1 MESMWR
7 FQKSTL
13 PSSSFLT
20 ILPNI
25 LDMNEIANKLWPED
39 FKLFANMEG
48 HYISDNEKAFF
59 EKMKFKME
67 NEIAPSNDLIMFEED
82 NDEQIYIVRCIYDE
96 FIVGHGTKSHYD
108 EEYHVMNLSEALSAN
123 LKTLGF
129 IDRDITLLEWLRERD
144 YEGIRYNHNYAFM

>member
-1 MESMWR
+1 
-7 FQKSTL
+7 
-13 PSSSFLT
+13 
-20 ILPNI
+20 
-25 LDMNEIANKLWPED
+25 MNTEANKLWPVD
-39 FKLFANMEG
+39 SKLFANMEG
-48 HYISDNEKAFF
+48 HYTSDNEKVFF

-82 NDEQIYIVRCIYDE
+82 NDDHIYIVRCIYDE

-108 EEYHVMNLSEALSAN
+108 DEYHVMNLSEALSAN

-144 YEGIRYNHNYAFM
+144 YRGIRYNHNYAFM

>member
-1 MESMWR
+1 M
-7 FQKSTL
+7 KA
-13 PSSSFLT
+13 
-20 ILPNI
+20 
-25 LDMNEIANKLWPED
+25 IANKLWPED
-39 FKLFANMEG
+39 YKLFDNMEG
-48 HYISDNEKAFF
+48 HYISENEKSFF

-82 NDEQIYIVRCIYDE
+82 NDEHIYIVRCIYDE

>member
-1 MESMWR
+1 
-7 FQKSTL
+7 
-13 PSSSFLT
+13 
-20 ILPNI
+20 
-25 LDMNEIANKLWPED
+25 MNEIANKLWPED

-108 EEYHVMNLSEALSAN
+108 EEYHVMNLPEALSAN

>member
-7 FQKSTL
+7 FQESTL

-82 NDEQIYIVRCIYDE
+82 NDEHIYIVRCIYDE

-108 EEYHVMNLSEALSAN
+108 EEYHVMNLSEALNSN
-123 LKTLGF
+123 LKKLGF